1 MPYAKILA
9 KQATY
14 TLEKLHA
21 ELAGKILDHKKE
33 GRRLVAAMKHVEAV
47 LKLLQPG
54 YDVRPIAVR
63 RKKLNPWF
71 KRGTVLRHVLGALR
85 KADSP
90 LTARE
95 ITERMVMAHGVSNPD
110 AAAIRALTTTVSSCL
125 QAAYGDSGEGSQS
138 GRDAV
143 EEPCGVPD
151 CDNRQLVDGTF
162 FMIGVGVIVA
172 ILCSGWNPSDDPRH
186 NQKKREPKE

>member
-1 MPYAKILA
+1 MPYAKIA
-9 KQATY
+9 TKQATF
-14 TLEKLHA
+14 TLEQLHA
-21 ELAGKILDHKKE
+21 ELAGKIIDNRKE
-33 GRRLVAAMKHVEAV
+33 GRRLIAAMKHVEAV

-71 KRGTVLRHVLGALR
+71 KRGTVLRHVLGVLR

-110 AAAIRALTTTVSSCL
+110 PGAIRALTTTVSSCL
-125 QAAYGDSGEGSQS
+125 QSYRDRAVAAHDKS
-138 GRDAV
+138 V
-143 EEPCGVPD
+143 PCRWSIKP
-151 CDNRQLVDGTF
+151 T
-162 FMIGVGVIVA
+162 
-172 ILCSGWNPSDDPRH
+172 
-186 NQKKREPKE
+186 